1 MSSQSQDKKDFAK
14 YLTKFLSEYLPYDRN
29 LSPNTIAAYRD
40 AFVQYIDFMKIVKK
54 NPVQNIGLSD
64 LKKEIIV
71 DFLNW
76 IISIRKCSVATSN
89 YRLAALLS
97 FARYMQ
103 YIDIGRLQQWH
114 ELLSLRPKKEAG
126 RTLNYLTVEGVKLL
140 LAQPDIATVGGRRH
154 LAILSLL
161 YDTGARVQELA
172 DLTVSSLQITSQPYT
187 IRVVGKGRKSRIIPL
202 MDEQVRILKVYIK
215 DYGLEN
221 VDDDVIPLFFNN
233 RREKLTRAGIS
244 YILLTYAS
252 QARVIN
258 DKLIP
263 KVLSCHSIRH
273 SKAMHLLQAGVNLV
287 YIRDILGHTSIQTT
301 DIYARADGKAKRE
314 ALQKA
319 YIDVSP
325 DNGICAHWETDNNLR
340 DWLKSLQK

>member
-1 MSSQSQDKKDFAK
+1 MSSQDKKDFAK
-14 YLTKFLSEYLPYDRN
+14 YLTKFLSEYLPHERN

-40 AFVQYIDFMKIVKK
+40 AFVQFIDFMKIVKNK
-54 NPVQNIGLSD
+54 PVQNIGLSD
-64 LKKEIIV
+64 LNKEIIV
-71 DFLNW
+71 SFLNW
-76 IISIRKCSVATSN
+76 IVSTRKCSEATSN

-103 YIDIGRLQQWH
+103 YIDIGRLKQWH
-114 ELLSLRPKKEAG
+114 ELLSIRPKKETG
-126 RTLNYLTVEGVKLL
+126 RTLNYLTIEGIKLL
-140 LAQPDIATVGGRRH
+140 LAQPDVTTIAGRRH

-172 DLTVSSLQITSQPYT
+172 DLTISSLRIASQPYT
-187 IRVVGKGRKSRIIPL
+187 VRIVGKGRKSRIVPL
-202 MDEQVRILKVYIK
+202 MSEQVHILKAYIK
-215 DYGLEN
+215 DYNLEN
-221 VDDDVIPLFFNN
+221 IDDGATPLFFNK
-233 RREKLTRAGIS
+233 RREKLSRAGIS

-252 QARVIN
+252 QARTMN

-263 KVLSCHSIRH
+263 TVLSCHSIRH

-319 YIDVSP
+319 YVDVSP
-325 DNGICAHWETDNNLR
+325 NNEICAHWETDNNLR